1 MQKRSSSTSIPV
13 PPDMLSV
20 AAEQGFYELAAQI
33 IPVLLLVLFIGEG
46 RLIRADSQG
55 SNGWRH
61 TALLGLGATAVMFL
75 GELAALRTVE
85 QGYDSPFLNGLTV
98 IALVYGFTFIFAQA
112 TKLLLLGRG
121 EPFSPARQ
129 AALGRFYLVAVVV
142 VLVGSY
148 EILSPG
154 LLPP

>member
-1 MQKRSSSTSIPV
+1 
-13 PPDMLSV
+13 MLLV

-33 IPVLLLVLFIGEG
+33 IPVLLLVLFIGED
-46 RLIRADSQG
+46 RLIRGESSSSD
-55 SNGWRH
+55 GWRS
-61 TALLGLGATAVMFL
+61 TALLGLGATAVMLL

-85 QGYDSPFLNGLTV
+85 RGNDSPFLNGLTV

-121 EPFSPARQ
+121 ESISAARQ
-129 AALGRFYLVAVVV
+129 AALGRFYLVAVAV